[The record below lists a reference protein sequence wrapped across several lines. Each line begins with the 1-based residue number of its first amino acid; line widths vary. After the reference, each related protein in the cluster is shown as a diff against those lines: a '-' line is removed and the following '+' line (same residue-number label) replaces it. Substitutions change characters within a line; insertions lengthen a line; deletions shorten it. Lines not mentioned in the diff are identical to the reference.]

1 MKALNEILKILRGKT
16 MKTTLKTIAL
26 LLVIITVISCLFG
39 CGIQKPYNE
48 ILGSDISEDLGSEI
62 VTDSPHTDEKN
73 TEKNKYT
80 TATSSNKSDSSKED
94 VIVTTTPDGGKE
106 VMVKSDSKLT
116 PLTVSS
122 NSIAAYEIV
131 SHYSLSLAPMKTFI
145 SDLKAKTGAD
155 FNANVKSQVPSI
167 GGKQIVVGAFSDFI
181 NNNYKGAPEFKSWTG
196 SAVAVSG
203 ETIYIGVIDSGLLGN
218 ILTSFVSKIKAVGSN
233 KYVVAA
239 DLKFAYDKCAVSEYI
254 PPITLSSS
262 TGVTNKGI
270 YSAGGGNYQIT
281 YTGIKAAD
289 VSNYCSTLISKGF
302 TLQQQNTI
310 NTNNFYLYVKGDTIV
325 HVNWFAKLNQF
336 SVVYGPK
343 TYVPAKK
350 PITGYSKKVTPTITM
365 LALGEIGTSIVIQ
378 LEDGSFLLIDGGLG
392 NTTYNKDSTTLWNF
406 LSSKAP
412 AGEKPR
418 ITWLVTHI
426 HTDHRALFQKF
437 IPSYKNKI
445 ELELVAWNMP
455 DFKEIANK
463 YSPNWNEKNPA
474 ANYATPVATITNIVK
489 NNFPKAPIYTFHT
502 GEKLYLPGCE
512 IEFLACH
519 EDYYLNKFRWINDTS
534 ITCRLT
540 MQGKTM
546 MIFGDTTNRVSNA
559 IITPAYGNY
568 IKSDILQVAHHGNGE
583 GTLATYKAV
592 AADICLWSA
601 TNSDYNTYIKQN
613 DQNKWL
619 YSSTTKHYNHSSTV
633 TITIP
638 SMAVK
643 QTKVYS

>member
-1 MKALNEILKILRGKT
+1 MR
-16 MKTTLKTIAL
+16 TTLKTISL
-26 LLVIITVISCLFG
+26 LLAIITMISCLFG

-48 ILGSDISEDLGSEI
+48 ISGSDTSNAPGSDVATNSIYTENN
-62 VTDSPHTDEKN
+62 S
-73 TEKNKYT
+73 TEKNKPT
-80 TATSSNKSDSSKED
+80 STSSNKTDKSDTSDTSED
-94 VIVTTTPDGGKE
+94 EVIVTATPDGGKE
-106 VMVKSDSKLT
+106 VMVKANPKLT

-122 NSIAAYEIV
+122 NSTAAYEIV
-131 SHYSLSLAPMKTFI
+131 SHYNLSLEPMKKFI

-155 FNANVKSQVPSI
+155 FKATVKSQVETI
-167 GGKQIVVGAFSDFI
+167 GGKQIVVGPFGDFI
-181 NNNYKGAPEFKSWTG
+181 KNNYKGAPEFKSWTG

-203 ETIYIGVIDSGLLGN
+203 DTIYIGVIDSGLLDK
-218 ILTSFVSKIKAVGSN
+218 ILTSFVSKINSVGSN

-254 PPITLSSS
+254 PPLTLSSS

-270 YSAGGGNYQIT
+270 YSSGGGNYQIT
-281 YTGIKAAD
+281 YTGVKATD
-289 VSNYCSTLISKGF
+289 ISNYCSTLISKGF

-310 NTNNFYLYVKGDTIV
+310 NTNNFYLFVKGDTIV

-336 SVVYGPK
+336 SIVYGPK
-343 TYVPAKK
+343 TYVPAQK
-350 PITGYSKKVTPTITM
+350 PITGYAKKATPTITM

-392 NTTYNKDSTTLWNF
+392 NTTYNKDSATLWNF

-437 IPSYKNKI
+437 IPTYKDKI
-445 ELELVAWNMP
+445 DLELVVWNMP
-455 DFKEIANK
+455 DFNEIDSKYAPDWQEGGSNK
-463 YSPNWNEKNPA
+463 KPA
-474 ANYATPVATITNIVK
+474 KNYAAPVDTIKNIIK
-489 NNFPKAPIYTFHT
+489 TNFPKTPIYTCHT
-502 GEKLYLPGCE
+502 GEKIYLPGCE
-512 IEFLACH
+512 IEILVCH

-534 ITCRLT
+534 LTCRIT

-546 MIFGDTTNRVSNA
+546 MVFGDTTHRVSDA

-583 GTLATYKAV
+583 GTLATFKAV
-592 AADICLWSA
+592 DPDICLWSSSKD
-601 TNSDYNTYIKQN
+601 NFGENIKKSPNT
-613 DQNKWL
+613 WL
-619 YSSTTKHYNHSSTV
+619 YASSGTDGQRARSHYHQSNTT

-638 SMAVK
+638 SMVVKTTAV
-643 QTKVYS
+643 Y

>member
-1 MKALNEILKILRGKT
+1 MKN
-16 MKTTLKTIAL
+16 TLKTIAL
-26 LLVIITVISCLFG
+26 LLAIITLTSCLWS
-39 CGIQKPYNE
+39 CNKELYNE
-48 ILGSDISEDLGSEI
+48 DASDVLDTVLTTDGSN
-62 VTDSPHTDEKN
+62 TEKN
-73 TEKNKYT
+73 TEKSTEKNKPSG
-80 TATSSNKSDSSKED
+80 SSSSKTEEE
-94 VIVTTTPDGGKE
+94 VIVTATPEGGKE
-106 VMVKSDSKLT
+106 VLVKSNPSLT
-116 PLTVSS
+116 PLTVSA
-122 NSIAAYEIV
+122 NSTATYEIV
-131 SHYSLSLAPMKTFI
+131 SHYNLSLEPMKTFI

-155 FNANVKSQVPSI
+155 FKATVRSQVSSV

-181 NNNYKGAPEFKSWTG
+181 KNNYKGAPEFKSWTG
-196 SAVAVSG
+196 SAVSVSG
-203 ETIYIGVIDSGLLGN
+203 DTIYIGVADSSLLSGV
-218 ILTSFVSKIKAVGSN
+218 LTSFVSKIRSVGSN
-233 KYVVAA
+233 KYVIAA

-254 PPITLSSS
+254 PPLSA

-281 YTGIKAAD
+281 YTGVKATE
-289 VSNYCSTLISKGF
+289 VSNYASTLMKKGF

-310 NTNNFYLYVKGDTIV
+310 NTNDFYLFVKGDTIV
-325 HVNWFAKLNQF
+325 HINWFAKLNQF
-336 SVVYGPK
+336 SIIYGPK

-350 PITGYSKKVTPTITM
+350 PITGYSKRVTPTISM

-392 NTTYNKDSTTLWNF
+392 NTTYNKDSATLWNF

-437 IPSYKNKI
+437 IPSYKDKI
-445 ELELVAWNMP
+445 NLELVVWNMP
-455 DFKEIANK
+455 DFNELEAK
-463 YSPNWNEKNPA
+463 YTPDWQEGGSSPKPA
-474 ANYATPVATITNIVK
+474 KNYATPVATLQNIIK
-489 NNFPKAPIYTFHT
+489 TNFPKTPIYTVHS

-512 IEFLACH
+512 VEFLSCH

-534 ITCRLT
+534 LTCRIT

-546 MIFGDTTNRVSNA
+546 MVFGDTTHSVSNA

-601 TNSDYNTYIKQN
+601 SNSNYNEYIKQN

-638 SMAVK
+638 SLDVK
-643 QTKVYS
+643 KTTVYS

>member
-1 MKALNEILKILRGKT
+1 MR
-16 MKTTLKTIAL
+16 TTLKTISL
-26 LLVIITVISCLFG
+26 LLAIITMISCLFG

-48 ILGSDISEDLGSEI
+48 ISGSDTSNASGSDVATNSIYTENN
-62 VTDSPHTDEKN
+62 S
-73 TEKNKYT
+73 TEKKKPT
-80 TATSSNKSDSSKED
+80 STSSNKTDKSDTSDTSED
-94 VIVTTTPDGGKE
+94 EVIVTATPDGGKE
-106 VMVKSDSKLT
+106 VMVKANPKLT
-116 PLTVSS
+116 PLTLSA
-122 NSIAAYEIV
+122 NSVAQYEIV
-131 SHYSLSLAPMKTFI
+131 SHYDLSHSSITGFL
-145 SDLKAKTGAD
+145 SNLKAKTGAD
-155 FNANVKSQVPSI
+155 FKIKTNSQVNTI
-167 GGKQIVVGAFSDFI
+167 GGKQIVICGFST
-181 NNNYKGAPEFKSWTG
+181 YASVKGTPEFKSWTG
-196 SAVAVSG
+196 GAVSVVG
-203 ETIYIGVIDSGLLGN
+203 ETIYICAAETTLMSSV
-218 ILTSFVSKIKAVGSN
+218 LTSFVSKIKSVGSN

-239 DLKFAYDKCAVSEYI
+239 DLKFAYDKCAISEYI